1 MSWMLDHQGGCTCFF
16 FFPWPKHR
24 QMGRARIGSSEDCGT
39 FWQTDGLRGPN
50 GGLRHRR

>member
-1 MSWMLDHQGGCTCFF
+1 MSWMLDHQGGLGCQSSIQ
-16 FFPWPKHR
+16 